1 MIKLKTALEKALKET
16 GSQKMVTHGKAIT
29 LWPKAVGK
37 EISNVTEATHLK
49 RGVLFIKTENPAW
62 RNELMFQK
70 EEITN
75 KINSLLEKKIIKDIR
90 FI

>member
-1 MIKLKTALEKALKET
+1 MIKLKTALEKVLKET
-16 GSQKMVTHGKAIT
+16 GSQKMVTHGRAIT

-37 EISNVTEATHLK
+37 EISNVTEATHME

-62 RNELMFQK
+62 RNELIFQK

-75 KINSLLEKKIIKDIR
+75 KINNLLKKKIIKDIK